1 MKLAKRES
9 VITQEQMMIVRL
21 SSCGNPD
28 FQQNPHDNLSPT
40 VHFQIAT
47 LEGASQICLKYIA
60 SWNLGGGNW
69 SGGQIYNGD
78 IMVAQVS
85 YNGRVWDLDDKEI
98 LIN

>member
-1 MKLAKRES
+1 MNLAKKES
-9 VITQEQMMIVRL
+9 VIAQEKMMIVNL

-28 FQQNPHDNLSPT
+28 FQQNPHESLSPE

-47 LEGASQICLKYIA
+47 LEGASLICLKYIA

-69 SGGQIYNGD
+69 SGGQVYNGD